1 MQRQEASR
9 LRYRFHTDGGRD
21 GCEHAPARWP
31 KQQGFAEMSGFGAPG
46 HDAIGF
52 GGKDEAGGGRDR
64 ETAKKISMTIRPP
77 PQQGHGGRGS
87 GDGMGSP
94 VRVGDGVAGTAS
106 SSLARA
112 TLVL

>member
-1 MQRQEASR
+1 
-9 LRYRFHTDGGRD
+9 
-21 GCEHAPARWP
+21 
-31 KQQGFAEMSGFGAPG
+31 MSGFGAPG
-46 HDAIGF
+46 HDAIGLDDI
-52 GGKDEAGGGRDR
+52 DEAGGARAR
-64 ETAKKISMTIRPP
+64 ATPKKISMTIMRP

-112 TLVL
+112 TLVLRLALESRP